1 LYGARATVT
10 MDLEELIYLIQSG
23 ESEVLEFKERT
34 GKNIHHEVC
43 AFANSEGG
51 KIIVG
56 VTDNGK
62 IIGTDVKG
70 AIEKITSSIQSIIP
84 PLAIKT
90 QKISIDEKDLLI
102 ISVAKSSSLCSL
114 GGVIYIR
121 AGTGVRPLSLQEIV
135 MLSSEMGT
143 INWDGI
149 PMLAAED
156 ARPEYINW
164 FFEKVKETRG
174 RTISADNKSR
184 YLRSAGAI
192 KNDRLTN
199 AGILFF
205 TEATENIPY
214 AKIRKTGMGED
225 GPLWSE
231 EYEGPVWKV
240 VEEAYSGLIRDIKK
254 IDVVIGTRRIKI
266 EEYPPRAI
274 REALINAVAHR
285 NYTISADVKIL
296 IYPDRFEIKNPGG
309 LMPGMD
315 IKDPEHIP
323 RNPSLSN
330 LLYDTGYIER
340 YGFGIKM
347 IEKEVKNHPL
357 CSVEFRAA
365 PATFTVI
372 FRKDVSSAIDDTDN
386 KILKFLNIPLK
397 SSDLAARLEISK
409 NTVLRRVRKLKNL
422 GLVEKKGSGSHTY
435 YTIKK

>member
-1 LYGARATVT
+1 MPGRDIL
-10 MDLEELIYLIQSG
+10 
-23 ESEVLEFKERT
+23 T
-34 GKNIHHEVC
+34 G
-43 AFANSEGG
+43 
-51 KIIVG
+51 
-56 VTDNGK
+56 
-62 IIGTDVKG
+62 
-70 AIEKITSSIQSIIP
+70 
-84 PLAIKT
+84 
-90 QKISIDEKDLLI
+90 
-102 ISVAKSSSLCSL
+102 
-114 GGVIYIR
+114 
-121 AGTGVRPLSLQEIV
+121 
-135 MLSSEMGT
+135 
-143 INWDGI
+143 
-149 PMLAAED
+149 
-156 ARPEYINW
+156 
-164 FFEKVKETRG
+164 FF
-174 RTISADNKSR
+174 KSR

-205 TEATENIPY
+205 TDATENMPY

-231 EYEGPVWKV
+231 EYEGPIWKV

-254 IDVVIGTRRIKI
+254 IDVVAGTRRIKI

-309 LMPGMD
+309 LMPGVD

-323 RNPSLSN
+323 RNPSVSN

-347 IEKEVKNHPL
+347 IENEVKNHPL

-365 PATFTVI
+365 PATFSVI

-386 KILKFLNIPLK
+386 KILKLLNMPLK
-397 SSDLAARLEISK
+397 SSDLASRLEISK

>member
-1 LYGARATVT
+1 

-23 ESEVLEFKERT
+23 ESEVLEFKEKT
-34 GKNIHHEVC
+34 GRNIHHEIA

-56 VTDNGK
+56 VSDKGK
-62 IIGTDVKG
+62 IIGTNVKE
-70 AIEKITSSIQSIIP
+70 AIEKVTSSIQSVIP
-84 PLAIKT
+84 PPTIKT
-90 QKISIDEKDLLI
+90 QKISIDDKDLLV
-102 ISVAKSSSLCSL
+102 ISVEKGPSLCSI
-114 GGVIYIR
+114 GGIVYLR

-143 INWDGI
+143 INWDEI
-149 PMLAAED
+149 PMLLVED
-156 ARPEYINW
+156 ARPEYIDW
-164 FFEKVKETRG
+164 FFEKVRETRG
-174 RTISADNKSR
+174 KTISDDNRSR
-184 YLRSAGAI
+184 FLRSAGAI
-192 KNDRLTN
+192 KKERLTN
-199 AGILFF
+199 GGILFF
-205 TEATENIPY
+205 TEATEIIPY
-214 AKIRKTGMGED
+214 ARIRKVGMSED
-225 GPLWSE
+225 GPVWSE
-231 EYEGPVWKV
+231 EYEGPIWNV
-240 VEEAYSGLIRDIKK
+240 VEEAYSGLIHDMKK
-254 IDVVIGTRRIKI
+254 IDVVTGTRRIKI

-296 IYPDRFEIKNPGG
+296 VYPDRFEIKNPGG
-309 LMPGMD
+309 LMPGVD

-347 IEKEVKNHPL
+347 IEEEVKNHPL
-357 CSVEFRAA
+357 CSVEFRAV

-372 FRKDVSSAIDDTDN
+372 FRKDLSSAIDDTDN
-386 KILKFLNIPLK
+386 KILKMLNMPMK
-397 SSDLAARLEISK
+397 SSDLASRLKISK
-409 NTVLRRVRKLKNL
+409 STVLRRIEKLEKL

>member
-1 LYGARATVT
+1 

-23 ESEVLEFKERT
+23 ESEVLEFKET
-34 GKNIHHEVC
+34 AGKNIHHEIA

-51 KIIVG
+51 QIIVG
-56 VTDNGK
+56 VADHGK
-62 IIGTDVKG
+62 IIGTDVKE
-70 AIEKITSSIQSIIP
+70 AIEKVTSSIQSIIP
-84 PLAIKT
+84 PPAIKT

-102 ISVAKSSSLCSL
+102 ISVEKSPSLCSL
-114 GGVIYIR
+114 GGVVYIR

-135 MLSSEMGT
+135 MLFSEMGT
-143 INWDGI
+143 INWDEI
-149 PMLAAED
+149 PMLTVED
-156 ARPEYINW
+156 AQPEYIDW

-174 RTISADNKSR
+174 KTISEENKSR
-184 YLRSAGAI
+184 YLRSDGAI
-192 KNDRLTN
+192 KNNRLTN

-205 TEATENIPY
+205 TEATENIAY
-214 AKIRKTGMGED
+214 AKIRMIGMGED

-231 EYEGPVWKV
+231 EYEGPVWKTI
-240 VEEAYSGLIRDIKK
+240 EEAYSGLIHDIKSV
-254 IDVVIGTRRIKI
+254 DVVAGTRRIKV
-266 EEYPPRAI
+266 EQYPPRAI

-309 LMPGMD
+309 LMPGVN

-347 IEKEVKNHPL
+347 IEEEVKKHPL
-357 CSVEFRAA
+357 CSVEFKASPAA
-365 PATFTVI
+365 FTVI
-372 FRKDVSSAIDDTDN
+372 FRKDASLSIDETEN
-386 KILKFLNIPLK
+386 QILNLLNMPLK
-397 SSDLAARLEISK
+397 SSELAFRLEISK
-409 NTVLRRVRKLKNL
+409 TKVLRRIKKLENL